1 MVDAAY
7 CRVMAQYNSWMNEKL
22 YGLSASIPDSER
34 KRDRGAFFKSVHGT
48 LNHLLSADLAWMTRF
63 TGEGPELPG
72 LGAEMY
78 ESFDDLSRERRI
90 VDVRIVEWATTL
102 SHEWLEQPLTY
113 TSSVDDVTRTI
124 PTWAGVVHMF
134 NHGTHH
140 RGQLTTLLKQMGLDP
155 GITDL
160 PWLPGLAR

>member
-7 CRVMAQYNSWMNEKL
+7 CRVMAQYNAWMNEKL

-63 TGEGPELPG
+63 TGEGPAPPG
-72 LGAEMY
+72 LGTEMY

-90 VDVRIVEWATTL
+90 VDVRIVEWAAKL

-124 PTWAGVVHMF
+124 PTWAAVVHMF